1 VVAHHERGLHVAARP
16 LSVTTQVLV
25 LGDTVLDVHVTPARP
40 MLPGADVPAA
50 IRLEPGGQGANLA
63 VRLARRGVRVR
74 LRCALGSDAAGALVR
89 SALAADGVLIDAIDA
104 RATGSVVVLVDPD
117 GRRTMLSHRAPI
129 LGPPLA
135 ADGAAWLVVSGYVL
149 LELESAQL
157 AAQPLPERRAVIGC
171 ALDQAETDDWRAALR
186 ALEPSVVVL
195 NGDEAELVSGGDPEP
210 ATALANDLAAIVV
223 VTAAGG
229 ASAALGAETVRVAH
243 DAVAAVD
250 TTGAGDAF
258 AAAVIAELLDVEW
271 PPPRDVVER
280 ALESAA
286 QVASALTLVRGA
298 QARVAG
304 ER

>member
-1 VVAHHERGLHVAARP
+1 
-16 LSVTTQVLV
+16 
-25 LGDTVLDVHVTPARP
+25 
-40 MLPGADVPAA
+40 
-50 IRLEPGGQGANLA
+50 
-63 VRLARRGVRVR
+63 
-74 LRCALGSDAAGALVR
+74 
-89 SALAADGVLIDAIDA
+89 
-104 RATGSVVVLVDPD
+104 
-117 GRRTMLSHRAPI
+117 
-129 LGPPLA
+129 
-135 ADGAAWLVVSGYVL
+135 
-149 LELESAQL
+149 
-157 AAQPLPERRAVIGC
+157 
-171 ALDQAETDDWRAALR
+171 
-186 ALEPSVVVL
+186 
-195 NGDEAELVSGGDPEP
+195 VSGGDPEP
-210 ATALANDLAAIVV
+210 AAALANDLAAIVV